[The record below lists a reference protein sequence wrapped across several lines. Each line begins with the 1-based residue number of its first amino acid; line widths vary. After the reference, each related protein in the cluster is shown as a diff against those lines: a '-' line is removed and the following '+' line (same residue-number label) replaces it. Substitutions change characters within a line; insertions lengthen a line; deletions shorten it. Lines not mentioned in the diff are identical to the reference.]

1 MSHNLG
7 SSGEFLH
14 AYARNQHSNFHFWRS
29 LVCVMNTLHKLD
41 RLAVCF
47 LEDVNVLLPHP
58 SVLHNLVAFLVVLTC
73 LPVLV
78 SAFSV
83 LPLPANQHQALAAL
97 LALRFLLLCLCHYL
111 LISSSQSLSLFL
123 SLKCKFITVFRL
135 SKNNSKMD
143 TRFIDGNSSKNYK
156 LRINKS
162 RYNNYKLRNL

>member
-1 MSHNLG
+1 MSQNLG

-14 AYARNQHSNFHFWRS
+14 AYARNQHSNFHFRRS

-78 SAFSV
+78 PTFSV

-111 LISSSQSLSLFL
+111 LISSSQSLY
-123 SLKCKFITVFRL
+123 VFRL
-135 SKNNSKMD
+135 SSHKG
-143 TRFIDGNSSKNYK
+143 I
-156 LRINKS
+156 LV
-162 RYNNYKLRNL
+162 